1 MESFF
6 VFEKIGSKV
15 DQNMS
20 FLLGGR
26 ERPKDAVRGRYCN
39 RATTTII
46 LKVANFGPDFLKNK
60 K

>member
-39 RATTTII
+39 RADNNNNIESCKLWTH
-46 LKVANFGPDFLKNK
+46 FLKNK